1 MIPNPCRPYTWF
13 EFEQILCQIDMEG
26 DRVMGARGGSRI
38 TEPLFR
44 HDNLKYLK
52 ILFNFITSAKGK
64 ASD

>member
-1 MIPNPCRPYTWF
+1 
-13 EFEQILCQIDMEG
+13 
-26 DRVMGARGGSRI
+26 MGAREGSRI

>member
-1 MIPNPCRPYTWF
+1 
-13 EFEQILCQIDMEG
+13 
-26 DRVMGARGGSRI
+26 MGARGGSRI